1 MKFPVPLLAFL
12 LLLPVL
18 PALAVQPSGVL
29 EVVVV
34 DSFGAPVPAA
44 QVAVVSVAGYRDGV
58 VTDQAGRGV
67 FRALVV
73 GSYRVDAV
81 AHFGRAAPLDIVV
94 GAGSSLLVDVRIVAN
109 VSPGVFVRP
118 VDPQGL
124 ALPGVLVTAAGPGGA
139 VREEVAGSLGV
150 VELVGLRPGPWR
162 VEASLPG
169 FVGSGVDVEVT
180 HGPPPVVELPLAL
193 AGFGEAV
200 VVTATRTPVRLVEA
214 PVTTS
219 VIGAERIATSAAGD
233 VAELLRTVP
242 GVNVVRLSA
251 RDVALT
257 TRGATTPAANSQL
270 VLVDGRSVYLDFY
283 GLVLW
288 DALSFN
294 QSDVQQIEVVRGPA
308 SATWGANAM
317 TGAVNIVTRDPRQSV
332 GSTVSVWGGLHD
344 RNAGSTAG
352 LGSGSVYGANATVT
366 RAPTR
371 DVAYRVSA
379 GHYRS
384 DGFPRPVGRVPR
396 IADRRVPG
404 RRVGGAVFQDL
415 ASLAASQ
422 TKFDVRV
429 DHRVHGGRGRLSYS
443 GGLATPQGT
452 THTALGPFYL
462 QEGHLGYAKVNYERD
477 ALSVQVFTNLL
488 DGDAPSQLFPE
499 TRLAFVSRTLD
510 GEIVHR
516 ATVGRH
522 RVTYGGN
529 LRRVAFDV
537 DVAPGAPHRTE
548 LAGFLQDEFDTE
560 RFRLVAAGRVDKFGN
575 NPEPFFS
582 PRVAL
587 GVKFGPDHIVTGS
600 YSRAFRAPSAIETHL
615 DQSVVVPLD
624 LSPLALLR
632 PLLPAFVPAGL
643 SGPAR
648 EAALAGLGEALD
660 GTASA
665 PFPLHTR
672 AVGGSVPYY
681 TGATR
686 APLVEESVDSYE
698 LSYAGTLG
706 PWRTGVG
713 AAVYRSRFSDLV
725 GLVELDPTLDPYTAE
740 VPPPGWLLPPRLL
753 PLLAAFGGSFPRTS
767 LAYANLGLVTQR
779 GFELWSEQRVG
790 AAGSLWANYSWQPAP
805 SVPQQG
811 GYDLTRLNLP
821 PTHRFNAG
829 GSFNG
834 SRALADLSVHH
845 ATEAFWS
852 DVLTSDFHG
861 SSPAYTLVNASAGLK
876 WRGGSVMTLV
886 RITNLFN
893 RTIRQHIYGDL
904 LRRSVVGELR
914 ISLP

>member
-1 MKFPVPLLAFL
+1 MKFPVPLLAL
-12 LLLPVL
+12 LLLSPVL
-18 PALAVQPSGVL
+18 PVLAVQPSGVL

-34 DSFGAPVPAA
+34 DSFGDPVPAA
-44 QVAVVSVAGYRDGV
+44 EVAVVSLAGYRDAL
-58 VTDQAGRGV
+58 VTDQGGRAL

-81 AHFGRAAPLDIVV
+81 AHFGRAVPVDIVV
-94 GAGSSLLVDVRIVAN
+94 GAGSSLLVDARIVADA
-109 VSPGVFVRP
+109 SPGVLVRP
-118 VDPQGL
+118 LDPQGL
-124 ALPGVLVTAAGPGGA
+124 ALPGVLVTAAGPGGEL
-139 VREEVAGSLGV
+139 REAVAGSLGV

-169 FVGSGVDVEVT
+169 FVGSGVDVDVA
-180 HGPPPVVELPLAL
+180 HGPRPVVDLPLAL

-233 VAELLRTVP
+233 VGELLRTVP

-251 RDVALT
+251 RDIALT

-288 DALSFN
+288 DTLSFN
-294 QSDVQQIEVVRGPA
+294 RSDVQQIEVVRGPA
-308 SATWGANAM
+308 SVTWGPNAM
-317 TGAVNIVTRDPRQSV
+317 TGAVNIVTREPRQSV
-332 GSTVSVWGGLHD
+332 GSTVSFWGGLHD

-352 LGSGSVYGANATVT
+352 LGPGSVYGTNATVT
-366 RAPTR
+366 RAPTP
-371 DVAYRVSA
+371 DLAYRLSA
-379 GHYRS
+379 GHYHS
-384 DGFPRPVGRVPR
+384 DGYPRPVGRVPR
-396 IADRRVPG
+396 VSDPRVSG

-415 ASLAASQ
+415 ASLSASQ

-443 GGLATPQGT
+443 GGLATPQGS
-452 THTALGPFYL
+452 THTALGPFHL
-462 QEGHLGYAKVNYERD
+462 QDGYLGYAKVNYERD
-477 ALSVQVFTNLL
+477 ALSVQIFTNLL
-488 DGDAPSQLFPE
+488 DGLAPSQLFPD
-499 TRLAFVSRTLD
+499 TALNLLSRTLD
-510 GEIVHR
+510 GEVVHR

-522 RVTYGGN
+522 RFTYGGN
-529 LRRVAFDV
+529 VRRVAFDL
-537 DVAPGAPHRTE
+537 DLAPGAPHRTE
-548 LAGFLQDEFDTE
+548 MAGFFQDEFDTE
-560 RFRLVAAGRVDKFGN
+560 RFRLVGAGRVDKFGHSLQT
-575 NPEPFFS
+575 FFS

-587 GVKFGPDHIVTGS
+587 GVKFGPDHVVTSS

-615 DQSVVVPLD
+615 NQSVVVPLD

-632 PLLPAFVPAGL
+632 PLLPTFVPEGV
-643 SGPAR
+643 SGAAR
-648 EAALAGLGEALD
+648 EAALAGLGMALD
-660 GTASA
+660 ATTSA

-681 TGATR
+681 TGVPR
-686 APLVEESVDSYE
+686 PPLVEESVDSYE
-698 LSYAGTLG
+698 VSYAGTLG
-706 PWRTGVG
+706 PRRTGVG
-713 AAVYRSRFSDLV
+713 AAVYLSRFSDLV
-725 GLVELDPTLDPYTAE
+725 GLVELDPALDPYTE
-740 VPPPGWLLPPRLL
+740 EMPPPGWLLPARLV

-767 LAYANLGLVTQR
+767 LAHANLGSVTQR
-779 GFELWSEQRVG
+779 GLELWSEQRLG

-805 SVPQQG
+805 AVPPEG

-821 PTHRFNAG
+821 PAHRLNAG
-829 GSFNG
+829 GSFSG
-834 SRALADLSVHH
+834 SRALADVSVHH
-845 ATEAFWS
+845 ATDAFWS

-861 SSPAYTLVNASAGLK
+861 YSPAYTLVNASAGVK
-876 WRGGSVMTLV
+876 WRGGSVTTMV